1 MYGLKKVI
9 SVILIII
16 LVVTISACNRK
27 NSLINNEVPIAE
39 QNNFSII
46 GEWTVANIDTKRT
59 EDDLKKAISGLLTEY
74 FEEGRTIEFKDDNT
88 AIYNEELLT
97 YKIEGDELR
106 LERDDK
112 TKNFI
117 LKLEGNN
124 SALELSSNDTVFI
137 TLTRN

>member
-16 LVVTISACNRK
+16 LSVTISACNRK

-74 FEEGRTIEFKDDNT
+74 FEEGTTIEFKDDNT
-88 AIYNEELLT
+88 AIYNEEPLT

-124 SALELSSNDTVFI
+124 SALEFSSNDIVFI

>member
-1 MYGLKKVI
+1 MFGLKRI
-9 SVILIII
+9 FSVIFIIV
-16 LVVTISACNRK
+16 LAVTISACNRK
-27 NSLINNEVPIAE
+27 NNLINNEVPITE
-39 QNNFSII
+39 QNDFSII
-46 GEWTVANIDTKRT
+46 GEWTIANIDTKRT
-59 EDDLKKAISGLLTEY
+59 EDVMKKAISGLLTGY
-74 FEEGRTIEFKDDNT
+74 FEEGKTIEFKDDNT
-88 AIYNEELLT
+88 AVYNEELLT

-124 SALELSSNDTVFI
+124 EALELSSNDVVFI

>member
-1 MYGLKKVI
+1 MKKVI

-16 LVVTISACNRK
+16 LSVTISACNRK

-74 FEEGRTIEFKDDNT
+74 FEEGTTIEFKDDNT
-88 AIYNEELLT
+88 AIYNEEPLT

-124 SALELSSNDTVFI
+124 SALEFSSNDIVFI

>member
-1 MYGLKKVI
+1 MKKVI

-74 FEEGRTIEFKDDNT
+74 FEEGTTIEFKDDNT
-88 AIYNEELLT
+88 AIYNEEPLT

-124 SALELSSNDTVFI
+124 SALEFSSNDIVFI

>member
-1 MYGLKKVI
+1 MKRI
-9 SVILIII
+9 FSVIFIIV
-16 LVVTISACNRK
+16 LAVTISACNRK
-27 NSLINNEVPIAE
+27 NNLINNEVPITE
-39 QNNFSII
+39 QNDFSII
-46 GEWTVANIDTKRT
+46 GEWTIANIDTKRT
-59 EDDLKKAISGLLTEY
+59 EDVMKKAISGLLTGY
-74 FEEGRTIEFKDDNT
+74 FEEGKTIEFKDDNT
-88 AIYNEELLT
+88 AVYNEELLT

-124 SALELSSNDTVFI
+124 EALELSSNDVVFI

>member
-74 FEEGRTIEFKDDNT
+74 FEEGTTIEFKDDNT
-88 AIYNEELLT
+88 AIYNEEPLT

-124 SALELSSNDTVFI
+124 SALEFSSNDIVFI